1 LNKASLAI
9 RGSLKSPD
17 ILAVQE
23 MENLT
28 ALQALRDRLNSDA
41 IAASQPNPQYEAY
54 LVEGNDIGG
63 IDVGF
68 LVKLSRVAVVDVTQ
82 FGKTATFTDPTDGST
97 DLIFDRPP
105 LVLRARAT
113 RPGSTTTMTIT
124 VIALHLRSL
133 SGIADADGRVRAKRK
148 AGADFVAN
156 LVQSRQVADPSE
168 NIVVLGDFNAFDV
181 SDGYV
186 DVTNT
191 IRGVPAAANTVVLSS
206 PAVVNPTLTNILQ
219 QVPAARRYSYT
230 FDGDTQFLDQ
240 ILVNQPL
247 MAKFNRVDV
256 AHNNAD
262 FPESYR
268 NDPNRPERISD
279 HDMPIAYFLL
289 PTQSAPP
296 VSSAIVNGASFL
308 TGPIAPGEIVTLFGA
323 GLGPAQLVKASPG
336 LTGAF
341 GTELAGVRVRF
352 NGVPAPLLFVRSDQI
367 GLVVPYAVGSTAAIE
382 VEYAGGRSNMLAASV
397 AATAPAIF
405 SADSTGRGQGAILNQ
420 NGQLNSTANPA
431 DRGTIVVL
439 FATGEGETDPPGVD
453 GKPAVEPYP
462 RPLARV
468 SVTIGGQPAE
478 ILYAGAAPGLVA
490 GVLQVNARVPLG
502 IAPGP
507 AQVVFKVGNQESPA
521 SITVAIR

>member
-1 LNKASLAI
+1 
-9 RGSLKSPD
+9 
-17 ILAVQE
+17 
-23 MENLT
+23 MENLPT
-28 ALQALRDRLNSDA
+28 LQALRDRLNSDA

-54 LVEGNDIGG
+54 LAEGNDIGG

-82 FGKTATFTDPTDGST
+82 FGKTATFTDPADGST
-97 DLIFDRPP
+97 DIIFDRPP
-105 LVLRARAT
+105 LVLRARAA
-113 RPGSTTTMTIT
+113 RPGSTTTMAIT
-124 VIALHLRSL
+124 VVGLHLRSL

-156 LVQSRQVADPSE
+156 LVQSRQLADPNE

-181 SDGYV
+181 NDGYV

-240 ILVNQPL
+240 ILVNQSL

-289 PTQSAPP
+289 PAQSAPP
-296 VSSAIVNGASFL
+296 VSSAIVSGASFL
-308 TGPIAPGEIVTLFGA
+308 TGPIAPGEIVSLFGA

-336 LTGAF
+336 SNGAF

-352 NGVPAPLLFVRSDQI
+352 NGVPAPAAVRALRPDRP
-367 GLVVPYAVGSTAAIE
+367 GCAL
-382 VEYAGGRSNMLAASV
+382 RSHRFGCN
-397 AATAPAIF
+397 
-405 SADSTGRGQGAILNQ
+405 
-420 NGQLNSTANPA
+420 
-431 DRGTIVVL
+431 
-439 FATGEGETDPPGVD
+439 
-453 GKPAVEPYP
+453 
-462 RPLARV
+462 
-468 SVTIGGQPAE
+468 
-478 ILYAGAAPGLVA
+478 
-490 GVLQVNARVPLG
+490 
-502 IAPGP
+502 
-507 AQVVFKVGNQESPA
+507 
-521 SITVAIR
+521 